1 MHLAILMANT
11 DESNFAAA
19 HPRDG
24 AKFTALIQ
32 SVRPDWTTE
41 VFAVKDGR
49 FPADLSTFDGV
60 MITGSPASVHD
71 SDPWVADLLHLIRR
85 MVAARLPLFGACF
98 GHQAIALALG
108 GQVGPNPGGW
118 VFGRI
123 EIQAT
128 DPAPWMDPLPPQAGV
143 YAAHVEQ
150 VTALPAGARILSASP
165 DCPVGGFAIGG
176 HVYTTQYHPEM
187 TPAFI
192 AALVEHLK
200 DDKPAEVIARARAS
214 LDRPADTRP
223 FAETIARFF
232 EQARE
237 QARAQAMTQG

>member
-11 DESNFAAA
+11 DTSAFADA
-19 HPRDG
+19 HPKDG

-32 SVRPDWTTE
+32 SVRPNWTTQ
-41 VFAVKDGR
+41 VFAVKDGE
-49 FPADLSTFDGV
+49 FPTDLTGFDGA

-71 SDPWVADLLHLIRR
+71 PDPWIAELTRLIRQ
-85 MVAARLPLFGACF
+85 MTAARLPLFGACF

-118 VFGRI
+118 VFGRTETRI
-123 EIQAT
+123 T
-128 DPAPWMDPLPPQAGV
+128 DPAPWMNTLPTTTAL

-150 VTALPAGARILSASP
+150 VTAMPAQARTLTTSP
-165 DCPVGGFAIGG
+165 ECPIGGFAIGS

-187 TPAFI
+187 TPGFI
-192 AALVEHLK
+192 AALIEHLA

-214 LDRPADTRP
+214 LAKPADSEP
-223 FAETIARFF
+223 FADSIARFF
-232 EQARE
+232 EQAK
-237 QARAQAMTQG
+237 AQN

>member
-11 DESNFAAA
+11 DESDFAAA

-32 SVRPDWTTE
+32 AVRPDWTTQ
-41 VFAVKDGR
+41 VFAVKDGE
-49 FPADLSTFDGV
+49 FPTDLTAFDGA

-71 SDPWVADLLHLIRR
+71 KAPWIADLLALIRQ
-85 MVAARLPLFGACF
+85 MTAARLPLFGACF

-118 VFGRI
+118 VFGRT
-123 EIQAT
+123 ETHVT
-128 DPAPWMDPLPPQAGV
+128 DPAPWMDPLPQSTGL

-150 VTALPAGARILSASP
+150 VTAMPTDARALTTSP
-165 DCPVGGFAIGG
+165 ECPVGGFAIGA

-187 TPAFI
+187 SPAFI
-192 AALVEHLK
+192 AALIEHLK
-200 DDKPAEVIARARAS
+200 DDKPADVIARARAS
-214 LDRPADTRP
+214 LDSPADTQP
-223 FAETIARFF
+223 FAESIARFF
-232 EQARE
+232 EQAKG
-237 QARAQAMTQG
+237 QG

>member
-11 DESNFAAA
+11 DESDFAAA

-24 AKFTALIQ
+24 AKFTALIH
-32 SVRPDWTTE
+32 SVRPDWTTR
-41 VFAVKDGR
+41 VFSVKDGQ
-49 FPADLSTFDGV
+49 FPADLSGFDGA

-71 SDPWVADLLHLIRR
+71 SDPWVADLLALIRR

-118 VFGRI
+118 VFGRT
-123 EIQAT
+123 ETRLT
-128 DPAPWMDPLPPQAGV
+128 DPAPWMSPLPPQAGL

-150 VTALPAGARILSASP
+150 VTALPAGARILTASP
-165 DCPVGGFAIGG
+165 ECPIGGFALGD

-187 TPAFI
+187 TPGFI
-192 AALVEHLK
+192 AALIEHLK
-200 DDKPAEVIARARAS
+200 DDKPAGVIARARAS
-214 LDRPADTRP
+214 LAEPADTQP
-223 FAETIARFF
+223 FAESIARFF
-232 EQARE
+232 EQA
-237 QARAQAMTQG
+237 QAQG